1 MRAVGDD
8 VSVVREH
15 SESGSEAVTVDVD
28 RLIVDGVP
36 GLYRYLL
43 RLAGGD
49 RGAAEDLVQE
59 TCLALVRAVQEDP
72 SADLTVGWMIV
83 VGRRRF
89 LDRLRRER
97 RESARL
103 ERVGAT
109 EDVDEPDW
117 SLVEGGVALDG
128 LAQLPAAQRAA
139 LVFRYVDDLST
150 AEVAAL
156 LDRSVPATESLLA
169 RARRELARIVGEDR
183 DGH

>member
-1 MRAVGDD
+1 M
-8 VSVVREH
+8 
-15 SESGSEAVTVDVD
+15 
-28 RLIVDGVP
+28 
-36 GLYRYLL
+36 
-43 RLAGGD
+43 
-49 RGAAEDLVQE
+49 
-59 TCLALVRAVQEDP
+59 QEDP
-72 SADLTVGWMIV
+72 SADLTVGWMMV

-109 EDVDEPDW
+109 GDVDEPDW

-128 LAQLPAAQRAA
+128 LGQLPATQRAA

-156 LDRSVPATESLLA
+156 LDRSVAATESLLA
-169 RARRELARIVGEDR
+169 RARRELARIVEKARIVGEV
-183 DGH
+183 GHEL